1 MVKNGSKMGQKWV
14 KNGSKMGQKWIRNGS
29 KIGQKSVRIDFE
41 KIGKKNGPEM
51 SHKLIQI

>member
-1 MVKNGSKMGQKWV
+1 MDPKLA
-14 KNGSKMGQKWIRNGS
+14 RNRS
-29 KIGQKSVRIDFE
+29 EIDFE